1 MTPGEHQSLTELVRQ
16 ALARVRD
23 TARRNA
29 EIQATAA
36 EFTVIAEE
44 LCFRARAERER
55 ARELA
60 GERLG
65 RGHAG
70 PVVAPSAE
78 AAPTAAT
85 RGLRQ
90 AGRRV

>member
-44 LCFRARAERER
+44 LCFRARAERGR
-55 ARELA
+55 ARGLA

-65 RGHAG
+65 RGHADA
-70 PVVAPSAE
+70 VAAPSAVAVP
-78 AAPTAAT
+78 AAAI
-85 RGLRQ
+85 RGPRQ
-90 AGRRV
+90 GGRRV